1 MGTVHAHD
9 PTFSVR
15 CSVGDCPRMYRNYHS
30 YKKHVYK
37 KHREVL
43 DGLTLQSRDD
53 SVSPLVDAEN
63 TSPTFYSSEDEICD
77 IPNASKASAALFILK
92 LKHVHKVSQ

>member
-9 PTFSVR
+9 PTLSVR
-15 CSVGDCPRMYRNYHS
+15 CFVGDCPRVYTNYHS

-43 DGLTLQSRDD
+43 DGLPLQSSDD
-53 SVSPLVDAEN
+53 GTSHLVDTEN
-63 TSPTFYSSEDEICD
+63 TSQTLYASEDIS
-77 IPNASKASAALFILK
+77 NATGARQRVPALF
-92 LKHVHKVSQ
+92 VVEACA